1 MMSKKPLSIYIHIPF
16 CKRKCA
22 YCDFLSF
29 AAGSRIQREYGKA
42 LLREIK
48 DYFSKEQKKQ
58 VNFIGEYEV
67 RTVFF
72 GGGTPSLLMPEE
84 IGELLYALRESISFS
99 QAPEI
104 TIEANPGTLTEEKL
118 KKYKE
123 MGINRLSMG
132 LQSAR
137 DEELKIL
144 GRIHTYGEF
153 LINYHMARKAGIENL
168 NIDLMS
174 ALPGQTLTAWLST
187 LKKVVMLKPEHIS
200 AYSLIIE
207 EGTPFY
213 STYHNRA
220 ALLPTEEEERAIYWE
235 TDHFLTQA
243 GYVHYEI
250 SNYAKPGYECIHNQV
265 YWSGA
270 DYLGFGLGASSYIKG
285 VRYHNEEEMESYLL
299 RAGRKN
305 IKKEEA
311 VLSDKERMEEYMF
324 LGLRRRAG
332 VSIGEFEKRFS
343 RTMEQVY
350 GGTISWLRKEGFL
363 EQKGDRI
370 YLTNKGI
377 DVSNPV
383 LSEFLL
389 EADNPF
395 R

>member
-29 AAGSRIQREYGKA
+29 AAGSQIQREYGKA

-48 DYFSKEQKKQ
+48 DYFNKEQNKQ
-58 VNFIGEYEV
+58 VNSIGEYKV

-153 LINYHMARKAGIENL
+153 LNNYHMARKAGIENL

-174 ALPGQTLTAWLST
+174 ALPGQTLSVWLST
-187 LKKVVMLKPEHIS
+187 LKKVVMLEPEHIS

-213 STYHNRA
+213 GTYHNKE

-235 TDHFLTQA
+235 TDRFLTQA

-265 YWSGA
+265 YWSGT

-285 VRYHNEEEMESYLL
+285 VRYHNEEGMESYLL

-311 VLSDKERMEEYMF
+311 VLSNKERMEEYMF

-389 EADNPF
+389 EADNPS